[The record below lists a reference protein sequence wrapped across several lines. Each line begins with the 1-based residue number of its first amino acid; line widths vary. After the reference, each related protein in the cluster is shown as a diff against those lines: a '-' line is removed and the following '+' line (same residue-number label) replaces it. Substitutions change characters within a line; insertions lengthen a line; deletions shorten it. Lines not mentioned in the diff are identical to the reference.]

1 MAQDEFSGI
10 KSRIEEKK
18 QPRFGSA
25 RQPGSTPVNEVPVDF
40 SDKQIDTI
48 VDRMK
53 TKYQSEGLEFNQVEG
68 QLGELKDI
76 ISGTNQ
82 KDLEVQSVDAL
93 REGKNSFVRL
103 LGRLYFSMHGFFEWL
118 SNRIESFP
126 QMKTLN
132 YFLYSANMPYSAK
145 QWTAI
150 ISVVSILVFIAVF
163 SFGELLFLVLR
174 YVGQQRGLELSP
186 LLIALSYVLPLIG
199 GLFLAVVAVVVGFL
213 IPKSNAEKRGES
225 CSTELPFAL
234 RHMAT
239 ELRAGIGL
247 YKTIQ
252 TIAKADYG
260 VLSEE
265 FVRTISEIEEGTD
278 TKDALRHFAARTQS
292 RPLSNALRHII
303 RALRTGGNLSEI
315 MGTIAGDVSFDLRMK
330 VRDYSE
336 KLNFF
341 GVIFIFMGIVM
352 PVFVAVIAGIANS
365 GLPLGVQI
373 PLTPPVVLLFY
384 FLIMPSLLGGLAY
397 YLYISQPRV

>member
-1 MAQDEFSGI
+1 MTESFNSI
-10 KSRIEEKK
+10 RSRIEEKK
-18 QPRFGSA
+18 GDSSRTAPV
-25 RQPGSTPVNEVPVDF
+25 STDAVKDL
-40 SDKQIDTI
+40 SDKEIERI

-53 TKYQSEGLEFNQVEG
+53 TKYRSEGMQFAEAEG

-76 ISGTNQ
+76 ISGNSQ
-82 KDLEVQSVDAL
+82 KGMNVTDVESL
-93 REGKNSFVRL
+93 RGGKNAFVRV
-103 LGRLYFSMHGFFEWL
+103 LGRLYYSMHGPFEKL
-118 SNRIESFP
+118 GGVIEKFP
-126 QMKTLN
+126 QMRTLN
-132 YFLYSANMPYSAK
+132 YYLYSANMPYSSK
-145 QWTAI
+145 QWVALLSVA
-150 ISVVSILVFIAVF
+150 SVVVFLLTF
-163 SFGELLFLVLR
+163 SFGELAFLALR
-174 YVGQQRGLELSP
+174 
-186 LLIALSYVLPLIG
+186 LIAQSRGTVLTPLVVTLSYILPLVG
-199 GLFLAVVAVVVGFL
+199 GLFFALAAVLVGFL
-213 IPKSNAEKRGES
+213 IPASNAQRRGDQ

-265 FVRTISEIEEGTD
+265 FSRTIAEIEEGTD

-315 MGTIAGDVSFDLRMK
+315 MGTIAGDVSFDLRMR

-336 KLNFF
+336 RLNFF

-352 PVFVAVIAGIANS
+352 PVFVGVMAAIANS
-365 GLPLGVQI
+365 GLPLGVTI
-373 PLTPPVVLLFY
+373 PITPPLVLAFY
-384 FLIMPSLLGGLAY
+384 FVLMPMLMGMLAY
-397 YLYISQPRV
+397 YLYVSQPKV

>member
-1 MAQDEFSGI
+1 MPNEDFSGI
-10 KSRIEEKK
+10 RSRIEEKK
-18 QPRFGSA
+18 KKFAAGEEIQ
-25 RQPGSTPVNEVPVDF
+25 EEL
-40 SDKQIDTI
+40 SDRDIDTI

-53 TKYQSEGLEFNQVEG
+53 SKYRNEGLEFNEAEG
-68 QLGELKDI
+68 KLGELKGI
-76 ISGTNQ
+76 ISGSGQ
-82 KDLEVQSVDAL
+82 KNVEVQGVEAL
-93 REGKNSFVRL
+93 RDGKSPYVRI
-103 LGRLYFSMHGFFEWL
+103 LGHLYFSLHGLFE
-118 SNRIESFP
+118 RIGNFMEGLP

-132 YFLYSANMPYSAK
+132 YYLYSANMPYSPK
-145 QWTAI
+145 QWVAM
-150 ISVVSILVFIAVF
+150 ISVISILVLIASF
-163 SFGELLFLVLR
+163 SFGEIFFLILR
-174 YVGQQRGLELSP
+174 YIADQRQQTLAP
-186 LLIALSYVLPLIG
+186 LVVALSYILPVFGAFFMMLLTI
-199 GLFLAVVAVVVGFL
+199 FVGFL
-213 IPKSNAEKRGES
+213 IPQSNAQKRGDL

-247 YKTIQ
+247 YKTLQ

-265 FVRTISEIEEGTD
+265 FTRTISEIEEGTD
-278 TKDALRHFAARTQS
+278 TKDALHHFAARTQS
-292 RPLSNALRHII
+292 KPLANSLRHIM

-315 MGTIAGDVSFDLRMK
+315 MGTIASDVSFDLRMK

-352 PVFVAVIAGIANS
+352 PVFVGVMAAIVNG
-365 GLPLGVQI
+365 GLPLGISI
-373 PLTPPVVLLFY
+373 PLTPPIVLIFY

>member
-1 MAQDEFSGI
+1 MPDDSFAGI
-10 KSRIEEKK
+10 RARIEEKK
-18 QPRFGSA
+18 KKVYSA
-25 RQPGSTPVNEVPVDF
+25 NEDVQEEF
-40 SDKQIDTI
+40 TDKEIDTI

-53 TKYQSEGLEFNQVEG
+53 TKYRSEGLEFNEVEG
-68 QLGELKDI
+68 KLGELKGI
-76 ISGTNQ
+76 ISGTDH
-82 KDLEVQSVDAL
+82 KGVEVQGVEAL
-93 REGKNSFVRL
+93 REGRSPYVRV
-103 LGRLYFSMHGFFEWL
+103 LGHLYFALHGFFEWL
-118 SNRIESFP
+118 GKRIEVLP
-126 QMKTLN
+126 QMKSLN
-132 YFLYSANMPYSAK
+132 YYLYSANMSYSSK
-145 QWTAI
+145 QWVAI
-150 ISVVSILVFIAVF
+150 ISVISVIVFIAAF
-163 SFGELLFLVLR
+163 SFGEILFLVLR
-174 YVGQQRGLELSP
+174 YIAQQRELVLSP
-186 LLIALSYVLPLIG
+186 TLVAFSYVVPFFG
-199 GLFLAVVAVVVGFL
+199 AFFLMIIAIFIGFL
-213 IPKSNAEKRGES
+213 IPQSNAQQRGEA
-225 CSTELPFAL
+225 CGTELPFAL

-265 FVRTISEIEEGTD
+265 FSRTIGEIEEGTD

-352 PVFVAVIAGIANS
+352 PVFVGVMAAIVNG
-365 GLPLGVQI
+365 GLPLGISI

-384 FLIMPSLLGGLAY
+384 FLILPSFLGGLAY
-397 YLYISQPRV
+397 YLYITQPKT

>member
-1 MAQDEFSGI
+1 MAENFTNI
-10 KSRIEEKK
+10 RSRIEEKK
-18 QPRFGSA
+18 GDSSRTA
-25 RQPGSTPVNEVPVDF
+25 PVSQDSVKDL
-40 SDKQIDTI
+40 SDKEIEQI

-53 TKYQSEGLEFNQVEG
+53 NKYRSEGLQYVEAEG

-76 ISGTNQ
+76 ISGNSQ
-82 KDLEVQSVDAL
+82 KGMDVADVEAL
-93 REGKNSFVRL
+93 RGGKNAFVRI
-103 LGRLYFSMHGFFEWL
+103 LGHLYASMHGPFEKL
-118 SNRIESFP
+118 GSIIEKFP
-126 QMKTLN
+126 QMRTLN
-132 YFLYSANMPYSAK
+132 YYLYSANMPYSSK
-145 QWTAI
+145 QWVALLSVA
-150 ISVVSILVFIAVF
+150 SVVVFLITF
-163 SFGELLFLVLR
+163 SFGELVFLALR
-174 YVGQQRGLELSP
+174 
-186 LLIALSYVLPLIG
+186 LIAQSRGTPLTPLVVTLSYILPFFAALFFSLATILI
-199 GLFLAVVAVVVGFL
+199 GFL
-213 IPKSNAEKRGES
+213 IPSSNAQKRGDQ

-265 FVRTISEIEEGTD
+265 FTRTISEIEEGTD

-315 MGTIAGDVSFDLRMK
+315 MGTIAGDVSFELRMR

-336 KLNFF
+336 RLNFF

-352 PVFVAVIAGIANS
+352 PVFMGVMAAIANS
-365 GLPLGVQI
+365 GLPLGVTLPI
-373 PLTPPVVLLFY
+373 TPPLVLAFY
-384 FLIMPSLLGGLAY
+384 FVLMPILMGMLAY
-397 YLYISQPRV
+397 YLYVSQPKV

>member
-1 MAQDEFSGI
+1 MANEDFSGI
-10 KSRIEEKK
+10 RSRIEEKK
-18 QPRFGSA
+18 KKFAAGEEIQ
-25 RQPGSTPVNEVPVDF
+25 EEL
-40 SDKQIDTI
+40 SDRDIDTI

-53 TKYQSEGLEFNQVEG
+53 SKYRNEGLEFNEAEG
-68 QLGELKDI
+68 KLGELKGI
-76 ISGTNQ
+76 ISGTGQ
-82 KDLEVQSVDAL
+82 KNVEVQGVEAL
-93 REGKNSFVRL
+93 RDGKSPYVRI
-103 LGRLYFSMHGFFEWL
+103 LGHLYFSLHGLFE
-118 SNRIESFP
+118 RIGVFMEGLP

-132 YFLYSANMPYSAK
+132 YYLYSANMPYSPK
-145 QWTAI
+145 QWVAM
-150 ISVVSILVFIAVF
+150 ISVISILVLIAAF
-163 SFGELLFLVLR
+163 SFGEIFFLILRHIAADQKKVLA
-174 YVGQQRGLELSP
+174 P
-186 LLIALSYVLPLIG
+186 LVVALSYILPVFGAFFMMLLTI
-199 GLFLAVVAVVVGFL
+199 FVGFL
-213 IPKSNAEKRGES
+213 IPQSNAQKRGDM

-247 YKTIQ
+247 YKTLQ

-265 FVRTISEIEEGTD
+265 FTRTISEIEEGTD
-278 TKDALRHFAARTQS
+278 TKDALHHFAARTQS
-292 RPLSNALRHII
+292 KPLANALRHIM

-315 MGTIAGDVSFDLRMK
+315 MGTIASDVSFDLRMK

-352 PVFVAVIAGIANS
+352 PVFVGVMAAIVNG
-365 GLPLGVQI
+365 GLPLGISI
-373 PLTPPVVLLFY
+373 PLTPPIVLIFY